1 MKNILVTGSAGF
13 IASHLI
19 EELLKDENNSIIGI
33 DNFYSGTKENL
44 EFIKS
49 IDKENR
55 FQFIE
60 VDIRN
65 FEEINK
71 IIRDKKI
78 EYIYQDRKSTRLNSS
93 HLKLSRM
100 PSSA

>member
-1 MKNILVTGSAGF
+1 MKKILVTGSAGF

-19 EELLKDENNSIIGI
+19 EELLKDQNNCIIGI

-55 FQFIE
+55 FQIYKLIIILNKQFYK
-60 VDIRN
+60 
-65 FEEINK
+65 INK
-71 IIRDKKI
+71 K
-78 EYIYQDRKSTRLNSS
+78 
-93 HLKLSRM
+93 
-100 PSSA
+100 